1 MPNWPTPSSIP
12 QLAAGEVHVWRIDL
26 DIPDARWQ
34 ALRSLLSD
42 DELAKAERFHFA
54 KHRRRTI
61 VSHAALRILLGQY
74 LPCPPRNIA
83 FSYNTHGKPC
93 LADQTRRIKFN
104 LSHTQEIML
113 VAFVL
118 DSEVGIDIESVTRK
132 VDYMGVGQR
141 WFSAL
146 ESHTLQSLP
155 ERERVDAFF
164 RAWCRKEAYIKARG
178 EGMSHPL
185 QRFSVAL
192 DKHEPRLV
200 EHLDDSRETRR
211 WTFIDVD
218 VAENYRATVVAETA
232 SWRVGCYRLDMSLY
246 NP

>member
-1 MPNWPTPSSIP
+1 MPDWPSPSSIP
-12 QLAAGEVHVWRIDL
+12 QLATGEIHVWRIDL
-26 DIPDARWQ
+26 DIPDDRWR
-34 ALRSLLSD
+34 ALLSLLAV

-61 VSHAALRILLGQY
+61 VSHAALRILLGRY
-74 LPCPPRNIA
+74 LARPPRGIA
-83 FSYNTHGKPC
+83 FSYNSHGKPR
-93 LADQTRRIKFN
+93 LAGEGQRIRFN
-104 LSHTQEIML
+104 LSHTEEIML

-118 DSEVGIDIESVTRK
+118 DSEVGIDIEAVTRT

-146 ESHTLQSLP
+146 ESRTLQSLP
-155 ERERVDAFF
+155 EQERVDAFF

-178 EGMSHPL
+178 EGMAHPL

-192 DKHEPRLV
+192 DKHESRLV
-200 EHLDDSRETRR
+200 EHLDDSGETSR
-211 WTFIDVD
+211 WTFIDID

-232 SWRVGCYRLDMSLY
+232 DWQVGCYRLDMSLY
-246 NP
+246 TP

>member
-1 MPNWPTPSSIP
+1 MPNWPSPSSVP
-12 QLAAGEVHVWRIDL
+12 HLSSGEMHVWRIDL
-26 DIPDARWQ
+26 DIPDDHWQ
-34 ALRSLLSD
+34 ALMTLLAA

-61 VSHAALRILLGQY
+61 VSHAALRILLGRY
-74 LPCPPRNIA
+74 LSRPPLGID
-83 FSYNTHGKPC
+83 FSYNAHGKPR
-93 LADQTRRIKFN
+93 LAGEDQRIRFN
-104 LSHTQEIML
+104 LSHTEEIML
-113 VAFVL
+113 VAIVL
-118 DSEVGIDIESVTRK
+118 DTEVGIDIEAVTRH

-146 ESHTLQSLP
+146 ESRTLQSLP
-155 ERERVDAFF
+155 EDERVDAFF

-200 EHLDDSRETRR
+200 EHLDDSRETSR
-211 WTFIDVD
+211 WTFLDID
-218 VAENYRATVVAETA
+218 VAEKYRATVVAETA
-232 SWRVGCYRLDMSLY
+232 PRQVDCYHLDISLY

>member
-1 MPNWPTPSSIP
+1 MSDWPSPSSIP
-12 QLAAGEVHVWRIDL
+12 QLATGEVHVWRIDL
-26 DIPDARWQ
+26 DIPDDHWQ
-34 ALRSLLSD
+34 ALLSLLAA

-54 KHRRRTI
+54 KHRRRHT

-74 LPCPPRNIA
+74 LARPPRGID
-83 FSYNTHGKPC
+83 FSYNAHGKPR
-93 LADQTRRIKFN
+93 LAGENHKINFN
-104 LSHTQEIML
+104 LSHTEEIML

-118 DSEVGIDIESVTRK
+118 DSEVGIDIEAVTRH

-141 WFSAL
+141 WFSTL
-146 ESHTLQSLP
+146 ESRTLQSLP
-155 ERERVDAFF
+155 EHERVDAFF

-178 EGMSHPL
+178 EGMAHPL

-200 EHLDDSRETRR
+200 EHLDDKRETGR
-211 WTFIDVD
+211 WTFIDID
-218 VAENYRATVVAETA
+218 VADNYRATVVAETA
-232 SWRVGCYRLDMSLY
+232 DWQVDCYRLDMSLY

>member
-61 VSHAALRILLGQY
+61 VSHAALRILLCQY

-218 VAENYRATVVAETA
+218 VAENYRAMVVAETA
-232 SWRVGCYRLDMSLY
+232 SWRVSCYRLDMSLY

>member
-1 MPNWPTPSSIP
+1 MTGWPLSNSAPKLSG
-12 QLAAGEVHVWRIDL
+12 GEVHIWRVDL
-26 DIPDARWQ
+26 DMPDDRWQ
-34 ALRSLLSD
+34 ALTSLLSD
-42 DELAKAERFHFA
+42 NEHAKAQRFHFA
-54 KHRRRTI
+54 KHRRRHT

-74 LPCPPRNIA
+74 LARPPRDIDFRHNA
-83 FSYNTHGKPC
+83 HGKPR
-93 LADQTRRIKFN
+93 LAGEGQRIKFN
-104 LSHTQEIML
+104 LSHTEDIML
-113 VAFVL
+113 AAFVL
-118 DSEVGIDIESVTRK
+118 DSEVGIDIEAVTRH

-155 ERERVDAFF
+155 EQERVDAFF

-192 DKHEPRLV
+192 DKHGPRLV
-200 EHLDDSRETRR
+200 EHLDDNRETSR
-211 WTFIDVD
+211 WTFIDID
-218 VAENYRATVVAETA
+218 VAKNYRATVVAETA
-232 SWRVGCYRLDMSLY
+232 NWQVDCYRLDVSRY

>member
-1 MPNWPTPSSIP
+1 MPDWLSPSSIP
-12 QLAAGEVHVWRIDL
+12 QLATGEVHVWRIDL
-26 DIPDARWQ
+26 DIPDDRWQ
-34 ALRSLLSD
+34 ALRSLLVA

-54 KHRRRTI
+54 KHRRRHT

-74 LPCPPRNIA
+74 LARPPRGIA
-83 FSYNTHGKPC
+83 FSYNTHGKPR
-93 LADQTRRIKFN
+93 LADEDQKIKFN
-104 LSHTQEIML
+104 LSHTEDIML

-118 DSEVGIDIESVTRK
+118 DSEIGIDIEAVTRH

-146 ESHTLQSLP
+146 EGRTLQSLP
-155 ERERVDAFF
+155 EQERIDAFF

-178 EGMSHPL
+178 EGMAHPL

-200 EHLDDSRETRR
+200 EHLDDSRETSR
-211 WTFIDVD
+211 WTFIDID
-218 VAENYRATVVAETA
+218 VAENYRATVVAESTDWQV
-232 SWRVGCYRLDMSLY
+232 SCYRLNMSLY
-246 NP
+246 NF

>member
-1 MPNWPTPSSIP
+1 MPDWLSPSSIP
-12 QLAAGEVHVWRIDL
+12 QLATDEVHVWRIDL
-26 DIPDARWQ
+26 DIPDDRWQ
-34 ALRSLLSD
+34 ALLSLLAA

-54 KHRRRTI
+54 KHRRRHT

-74 LPCPPRNIA
+74 LARPPRGIA
-83 FSYNTHGKPC
+83 FSYNTHGKPR
-93 LADQTRRIKFN
+93 LADEDQKIKFN
-104 LSHTQEIML
+104 LSHTEDIML

-118 DSEVGIDIESVTRK
+118 DSEIGIDIEAVTRH

-146 ESHTLQSLP
+146 EGRTLQSLP
-155 ERERVDAFF
+155 EQERIDAFF

-178 EGMSHPL
+178 EGMAHPL

-200 EHLDDSRETRR
+200 EHLDDSRETSR
-211 WTFIDVD
+211 WTFIDID
-218 VAENYRATVVAETA
+218 VAENYRATVVAESTDWQV
-232 SWRVGCYRLDMSLY
+232 SCYRLNMSLY
-246 NP
+246 NF

>member
-1 MPNWPTPSSIP
+1 MTDWQLSASTPALTAS
-12 QLAAGEVHVWRIDL
+12 EVHIWQVGL
-26 DIPDARWQ
+26 DMPDARWQ
-34 ALRSLLSD
+34 ALMSLLSD

-54 KHRRRTI
+54 KHRRRHT

-74 LPCPPRNIA
+74 IACPPRSCD
-83 FSYNTHGKPC
+83 FSYNAHGKPR
-93 LADQTRRIKFN
+93 LAGEDHRIKFN
-104 LSHTQEIML
+104 LSHTKEIML
-113 VAFVL
+113 VALVL
-118 DSEVGIDIESVTRK
+118 DSEVGIDIESVTRN

-155 ERERVDAFF
+155 EHERGDAFF

-192 DKHEPRLV
+192 DKQQPRLV

-211 WTFIDVD
+211 WTFIDIN
-218 VAENYRATVVAETA
+218 VAENYRATAVVETA
-232 SWRVGCYRLDMSLY
+232 SWQVDCYRLDMSLY

>member
-61 VSHAALRILLGQY
+61 VSHAALRILLCQY

-232 SWRVGCYRLDMSLY
+232 SWRVSCYRLDMSLY